1 MTPNRMAHVDDA
13 SVEFSPVRGDAFFRL
28 QRTVGLI
35 PAHGL
40 GVPRRVILAV
50 LVTWVPLVVAAAI
63 ANRFWPGAIDEPLM
77 HHFGVHV
84 RFLVA
89 VPLFI
94 IDDAVAHGVFAEIM
108 PYFLRSGIVTS
119 RDRARFIDIVR
130 WTTAWRDGWR
140 PWVVIAGLV
149 VAWSVASPAVWD
161 AHELNWAV
169 SDPPTAALRFAVFWY
184 RYVAVPI
191 YEMLLLVWLWRLLL
205 ASVLMWRISRL
216 PLALVP
222 THPDKAGGL
231 GFLEFVPLAFVAPA
245 FASSAVLSGRW
256 AHDAVYHA
264 VALKSLVVP
273 LIAFVVFT
281 ALALLVPLLV
291 FMKPLWACRSRALFD
306 YSTLVGEHHRRLRRR
321 WILNE
326 ALHDDPMLAASE
338 LGSAGDSIRLY
349 DAVCGMWPLPVSKRM
364 LLLVVLLIALP
375 MVPFI
380 AVEVHLGDALMKV
393 IQTLL

>member
-1 MTPNRMAHVDDA
+1 
-13 SVEFSPVRGDAFFRL
+13 
-28 QRTVGLI
+28 
-35 PAHGL
+35 
-40 GVPRRVILAV
+40 
-50 LVTWVPLVVAAAI
+50 
-63 ANRFWPGAIDEPLM
+63 
-77 HHFGVHV
+77 
-84 RFLVA
+84 
-89 VPLFI
+89 
-94 IDDAVAHGVFAEIM
+94 
-108 PYFLRSGIVTS
+108 
-119 RDRARFIDIVR
+119 
-130 WTTAWRDGWR
+130 
-140 PWVVIAGLV
+140 VIAGLV

-169 SDPPTAALRFAVFWY
+169 SDPPTAALQFAVFWY

-245 FASSAVLSGRW
+245 FAMSAVLSGRW

-264 VALKSLVVP
+264 VALKSLIVP

-321 WILNE
+321 WILDE
-326 ALHDDPMLAASE
+326 ALHDDPMLAAGE

-349 DAVCGMWPLPVSKRM
+349 DAVCAMWPLPVSKRM

-380 AVEVHLGDALMKV
+380 AVEVHLGDALMKI